1 MKLYNSMGPNPQMVR
16 MYAAELGIELS
27 LEEVDLMA
35 GENRQSPYLSKNTSG
50 QTPALELD
58 DGTIIAEITA
68 ICEYL
73 DDITDGKTLIGD
85 TPQER
90 AVTHMWTRRVD
101 LNISEPMGNGFR
113 YAEGLQIFEN
123 RMITLPE
130 AADGLKRIT
139 QSKLAWLDEQMS
151 DGREF
156 IAGKQS
162 HDGRH
167 LAVQHDRLLLWCRPT
182 VKSRQYPRAGLV
194 RPNGCTAERS
204 GLIHKLCKDDPCVD
218 GLARARTDK

>member
-1 MKLYNSMGPNPQMVR
+1 
-16 MYAAELGIELS
+16 
-27 LEEVDLMA
+27 MA
-35 GENRQSPYLSKNTSG
+35 GENRQSPYLSINASG

-73 DDITDGKTLIGD
+73 DDITDGKTLIGN
-85 TPQER
+85 TPLER
-90 AVTHMWTRRVD
+90 AMTHMWTRRVD

-113 YAEGLQIFEN
+113 YAEGLQIFQN

-139 QSKLAWLDEQMS
+139 QSKLDWLNEQMS

-156 IAGKQS
+156 IAGSNLTMVDILLYSMIAFFSGVGQPLNPDNT
-162 HDGRH
+162 H
-167 LAVQHDRLLLWCRPT
+167 VQAWFDRMAARP
-182 VKSRQYPRAGLV
+182 SAQA
-194 RPNGCTAERS
+194 
-204 GLIHKLCKDDPCVD
+204 
-218 GLARARTDK
+218 